1 MRSRCPPEHPSRAE
15 YTKQLARTRAVGRAQ
30 RGDVWLL
37 AEVDLAEAG
46 NLHDW
51 RVIVIRTK
59 GRRAVTGNLRAFG
72 VEESFNEAKRRAL
85 HTLREEMEPD

>member
-1 MRSRCPPEHPSRAE
+1 M
-15 YTKQLARTRAVGRAQ
+15 
-30 RGDVWLL
+30 WLL